1 MTANMIKGKGFRGAL
16 RYNLEKVAKNVAK
29 VLDHSFVEV
38 SEKSILKEVQMV
50 KVLRPNL
57 QKFFYHT
64 SINFP
69 PTEDLSNAT
78 MIQIGQEYL
87 RDSGFTQHQYIMFRH
102 HDANHPHLHILVNR
116 IGYDGK
122 VLSDSNDFTR
132 CEEIL
137 RRLEKKY
144 NLAEV
149 VSSRQARE
157 RAVTKNEMEMMKRT
171 NEPSVKMWLQTTIKK
186 ALEDNPGMTTQEFIS
201 TLESKGINLL
211 FNQASTGYVSGVS
224 YGYEG
229 FLVTGS
235 KLGNDFKWTTIKNK
249 IDYEQERNRTAIHL
263 ANERTRS
270 SKIESGTGNDN
281 RKRRSN
287 PLLEKSKSLR
297 LPTQGGASLLDD
309 LSQGNNRS
317 GDYESYLAD
326 SLGRQRRK
334 KKRKGRSL

>member
-16 RYNLEKVAKNVAK
+16 RHNLEKVAKNVAE

-38 SEKSILKEVQMV
+38 SEKSILKEVLMV
-50 KVLRPNL
+50 KVMRPNL

-102 HDANHPHLHILVNR
+102 HNANHPHLHILVNR

-122 VLSDSNDFTR
+122 VLSDSNDFAR

-144 NLAEV
+144 KLAEV
-149 VSSRQARE
+149 ISSRQARV
-157 RAVTKNEMEMMKRT
+157 RAITKDEMEMMKRT
-171 NEPSVKMWLQTTIKK
+171 NSPSVKMWLQATIKK
-186 ALEDNPGMTTQEFIS
+186 TLEDNPGKTVQEFIGA
-201 TLESKGINLL
+201 LESKGINLL

-249 IDYEQERNRTAIHL
+249 IDYEQGRDRTAIQL
-263 ANERTRS
+263 ANDRTRS
-270 SKIESGTGNDN
+270 IKLDQEIDIGN
-281 RKRRSN
+281 RKIIN
-287 PLLEKSKSLR
+287 PLPRNDGSFGEFELDKLLRDLTSAKELDYTSPESALR
-297 LPTQGGASLLDD
+297 LK
-309 LSQGNNRS
+309 
-317 GDYESYLAD
+317 
-326 SLGRQRRK
+326 RK
-334 KKRKGRSL
+334 KRRKGRSI